1 MGQGIFIIQSN
12 GSLLQLNQTPYDSEL
27 ILQELLAKY
36 PNLLSGDDV
45 ESGEL
50 TRWLLVKQE
59 MGVQDSEY
67 SGDRWSLDH
76 LFLDQNGIP
85 TFVEVKRASDT
96 RIRREVVG
104 QMLDYAANAM
114 AYWPVTKIRETLENT
129 LIENDLE
136 ITEILDRLMGN
147 DIDQSEYWKRVETN
161 LHSGRVRLIFVADEI
176 PRELRRIIEFLNQ
189 QMSPAEV
196 FGIEIKQYK
205 GEGISSLVPHIV
217 GMTADAEIRKSAGK
231 TSSKQ
236 WDQEMFFE
244 FLENRGNE
252 NEIVNA
258 KQILDWATNK
268 NLRIWWGAGAKAGSF
283 YVMYDR
289 NQEKY
294 YTFNVTTGYTTAYIQ
309 LQFGYYKAPFDSYE
323 KKRELADKIGQATG
337 KHISDEKLEKFPSV
351 ELGSLDDMG
360 TQKLLNVFDEYLSTY
375 KDMATNN

>member
-1 MGQGIFIIQSN
+1 MGQGIFVIQSD

-45 ESGEL
+45 ESGEP

-59 MGVQDSEY
+59 MGIQDSEY

-114 AYWPVTKIRETLENT
+114 AYWPVSKIRETLENT

-136 ITEILDRLMGN
+136 ITEVFDKLMGN
-147 DIDQSEYWKRVETN
+147 DIDQNEYWKRVETN

-189 QMSPAEV
+189 QMNPAEV
-196 FGIEIKQYK
+196 FGIEIKQFK
-205 GEGISSLVPHIV
+205 GEGIRSLVPHIV

-252 NEIVNA
+252 SEIANA
-258 KQILDWATNK
+258 KQILDWAIN
-268 NLRIWWGAGAKAGSF
+268 NDLRIWWGNGAKAGSF
-283 YVMYDR
+283 YVMFDR
-289 NQEKY
+289 DQEKY
-294 YTFNVTTGYTTAYIQ
+294 YTFNVTTGYKNAYIQ

-351 ELGSLDDMG
+351 ELGSMDDMT
-360 TQKLLNVFDEYLSTY
+360 TQKLLNVFDEYLSIY
-375 KDMATNN
+375 NNIAISN

>member
-1 MGQGIFIIQSN
+1 MGQGIFIIQPN

-45 ESGEL
+45 ESGEP

-59 MGVQDSEY
+59 MGVQNSEY

-76 LFLDQNGIP
+76 LFLDQNSVP

-114 AYWPVTKIRETLENT
+114 AYWPVNKIRETLENT

-196 FGIEIKQYK
+196 FGIEIKQFK

-217 GMTADAEIRKSAGK
+217 GMTADAEIRKSSGK

-236 WDQEMFFE
+236 WDKEMFFE

-252 NEIVNA
+252 NEIANA
-258 KQILDWATNK
+258 KQILDWAINK

-289 NQEKY
+289 DQEKY

-309 LQFGYYKAPFDSYE
+309 LQFGYYKAPFNSYE

-351 ELGSLDDMG
+351 ELGSLDNMAI
-360 TQKLLNVFDEYLSTY
+360 QKLLNVFDEYLSTY
-375 KDMATNN
+375 KDMAINK